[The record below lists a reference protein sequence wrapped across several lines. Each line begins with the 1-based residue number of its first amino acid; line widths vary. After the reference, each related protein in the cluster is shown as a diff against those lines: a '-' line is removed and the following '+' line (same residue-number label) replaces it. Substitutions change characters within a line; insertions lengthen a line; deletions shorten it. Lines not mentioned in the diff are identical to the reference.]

1 MYNCPACGA
10 TEVAGRETCAC
21 GADLGLLARLEAVS
35 DAWFNEGLR
44 ALSEGA
50 RGRALEWF
58 SAACA
63 ARPTD
68 AAARR
73 AQAKV
78 WAQLGRWDEAREALE
93 RAALIEPD
101 ADELNAVR
109 QAIEDA
115 ASLGQS
121 QKADSKESED
131 TLVVLSQSASG
142 SGQAKKKRIHK
153 RMSRPRR

>member
-1 MYNCPACGA
+1 MYSCPACSA
-10 TEVAGRETCAC
+10 MDLEGRETCAC
-21 GADLGLLARLEAVS
+21 GADLSLLAGLEAVS

-78 WAQLGRWDEAREALE
+78 WAQLGRWDEALDALD
-93 RAALIEPD
+93 RAAVIEPD
-101 ADELNAVR
+101 ADELNAIR
-109 QAIEDA
+109 QAIEEDA
-115 ASLGQS
+115 ARLAVQTPPV
-121 QKADSKESED
+121 QQP
-131 TLVVLSQSASG
+131 LSQRPARVNGKTARRKKQRGGVRKKG
-142 SGQAKKKRIHK
+142 SK
-153 RMSRPRR
+153 

>member
-10 TEVAGRETCAC
+10 IDVEGRETCAC
-21 GADLGLLARLEAVS
+21 GADLSLLARLEAVS

-44 ALSEGA
+44 VLSEGA

-101 ADELNAVR
+101 ADELNTLR
-109 QAIEDA
+109 QAIEEGA
-115 ASLGQS
+115 ARLAAQTPPVQQPSRRRPARVNGNT
-121 QKADSKESED
+121 ARR
-131 TLVVLSQSASG
+131 
-142 SGQAKKKRIHK
+142 KKQRGGVRKK
-153 RMSRPRR
+153 GG